1 MELNEI
7 REVYARLRRRQQG
20 IGPTIDRD
28 VSLAQ
33 VELLC
38 EIATQLSIANQ
49 QLSIANQHLARINIL
64 NFEEMAL
71 RLDALLKAKE
81 GVSHD
86 GS

>member
-28 VSLAQ
+28 VNLAQ

-38 EIATQLSIANQ
+38 EIAT